1 MLKMLSKPADLCS
14 ATYYTTIDPSKCK
27 GCKKCIDRC
36 AMDAISLKDKVAI
49 VNLDRCI
56 GCGAC
61 FIACK
66 NNAHQLHKKERT
78 YVPPKNQDA
87 MYQKIMFERFGV
99 VGTLKTVS
107 KILTGR
113 KA

>member
-1 MLKMLSKPADLCS
+1 MYRNC
-14 ATYYTTIDPSKCK
+14 
-27 GCKKCIDRC
+27 G
-36 AMDAISLKDKVAI
+36 MDAISLKDKIAV

-61 FIACK
+61 FVACK
-66 NNAHQLHKKERT
+66 NEAHTLHKKEKT

-87 MYQKIMFERFGV
+87 MYQKIMFERFGIFS
-99 VGTLKTVS
+99 TLRTVS
-107 KILTGR
+107 KILVGK